1 MLNYSIF
8 LVESEGGLFDFDATL
23 PFMALQIIL
32 LTFVLNILFYGPVTK
47 ILDDRNTTI
56 RNNLKEASITLV
68 KAEEITKQYEEQLR
82 LARDE
87 SQGIIIKARK
97 EANEFVASQIEEG
110 QLNAEKLVNETTHQL
125 LLQKEQTLQALEAQ
139 LDALSDDIKKKLLTV
154 SVIS

>member
-125 LLQKEQTLQALEAQ
+125 LLQKEQTLQTLEAQ